1 MGLRVT
7 AGKNY
12 EDIVSWARRMTLT
25 GICSEGIVYFAG
37 RKVWVSDT
45 FHVFDRFVSVGN
57 PLPDG
62 SLADK
67 HYVWLSDWQLEN
79 INNNHLLPF
88 DFEAYKQLRN
98 HIAKILVPLLQMWL
112 FASRESGC
120 FEKRYRDHCQLLN
133 IRKYP
138 HLSKVKEKLGPS
150 LDELTR
156 HHYLSGWRIG
166 PTTNGDDLKIVLYP
180 GDRFKRSLL
189 PIQHKRLLP
198 SSNDNAQTAN
208 ISQLSS
214 PRIDRELLFQ
224 LMKRGVTE
232 KGAINLLKSLPPDQ
246 AVMDQLEWGDYLLAS
261 SAKGRFFN
269 PAGLYIHLVKENAI
283 LPDSF
288 ETSRKRRL
296 REAAKQ
302 ALEREEQ
309 QQAAVEL
316 AYLEYQ
322 KQQLDDYI
330 QFHFSREEW
339 EAMMKIKKQELL
351 EQVYW
356 RRIFAGKQDLL
367 NKAAEQL
374 IRREVSGQVKL
385 MSFSEFREMKRKH

>member
-1 MGLRVT
+1 LGLGVT

-12 EDIVSWARRMTLT
+12 EDILSWARRMTLT

-45 FHVFDRFVSVGN
+45 FHVFERFVSVGN

-79 INNNHLLPF
+79 INNNHLLLLDF
-88 DFEAYKQLRN
+88 DAYKQLKN
-98 HIAKILVPLLQMWL
+98 QIAKILVPLLQMWL

-120 FEKRYRDHCQLLN
+120 FEKRYGDLCQLLN

-138 HLSKVKEKLGPS
+138 HLSKVKEKSGPS

-166 PTTNGDDLKIVLYP
+166 PTAKGDDLKIVLYP
-180 GDRFKRSLL
+180 GAQFKRSLL
-189 PIQHKRLLP
+189 PIQHTRLLP
-198 SSNDNAQTAN
+198 SSNHNNQTTT
-208 ISQLSS
+208 IPKPSS

-288 ETSRKRRL
+288 ETSRKR
-296 REAAKQ
+296 
-302 ALEREEQ
+302 
-309 QQAAVEL
+309 
-316 AYLEYQ
+316 
-322 KQQLDDYI
+322 
-330 QFHFSREEW
+330 
-339 EAMMKIKKQELL
+339 
-351 EQVYW
+351 
-356 RRIFAGKQDLL
+356 
-367 NKAAEQL
+367 
-374 IRREVSGQVKL
+374 
-385 MSFSEFREMKRKH
+385 